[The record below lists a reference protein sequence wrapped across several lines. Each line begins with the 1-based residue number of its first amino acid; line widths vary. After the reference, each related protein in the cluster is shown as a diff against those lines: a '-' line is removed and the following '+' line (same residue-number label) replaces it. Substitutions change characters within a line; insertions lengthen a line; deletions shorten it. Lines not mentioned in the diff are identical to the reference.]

1 MKGHFDGEG
10 PKFRQIE
17 VKKHR
22 LKVCEDAIEPCAD
35 AQANP
40 AYQ

>member
-1 MKGHFDGEG
+1 MKGHFDGKG

-22 LKVCEDAIEPCAD
+22 LKVREDAFEPSAG

-40 AYQ
+40 ANQ

>member
-1 MKGHFDGEG
+1 MKGRFDGKG

-17 VKKHR
+17 VTKHR
-22 LKVCEDAIEPCAD
+22 HKVCEDAIEPSAD